1 MEQNF
6 YAFLA
11 AKYRGISGA
20 NMADVANS
28 KTYNIFWVMFTHN
41 VAAFYFIE
49 VAPRLPPSHG
59 FWAYTQRVLQ

>member
-1 MEQNF
+1 
-6 YAFLA
+6 
-11 AKYRGISGA
+11 
-20 NMADVANS
+20 MADVANS

-49 VAPRLPPSHG
+49 VAPRRPPSHG